1 MCNISRE
8 MQIIRKNQ
16 KRMLTIRNTVTEMEN
31 AFKSSLVD
39 WTCLRKK
46 TSKPEH
52 MSIGTLKSESKE
64 NKDGKRT

>member
-1 MCNISRE
+1 
-8 MQIIRKNQ
+8 
-16 KRMLTIRNTVTEMEN
+16 MLTIRNTVTEMEN

-52 MSIGTLKSESKE
+52 ISIGTLKSESKE

>member
-8 MQIIRKNQ
+8 IQIIRIKNECYQ
-16 KRMLTIRNTVTEMEN
+16 KHCNRNG
-31 AFKSSLVD
+31 KCLQKLISD

-46 TSKPEH
+46 TTKPEH
-52 MSIGTLKSESKE
+52 MSIGTLKYESKE